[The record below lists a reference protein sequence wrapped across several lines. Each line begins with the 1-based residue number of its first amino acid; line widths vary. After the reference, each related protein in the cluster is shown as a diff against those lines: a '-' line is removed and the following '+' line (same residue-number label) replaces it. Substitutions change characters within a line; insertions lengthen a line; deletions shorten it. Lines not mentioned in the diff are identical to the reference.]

1 MVRKFF
7 PRDKNYLLEQA
18 QRELQPLLLGRLVKH
33 VIFAHERATNPL
45 GLRDALSEQ
54 LHVYSLDDAAP
65 LEEFYLLLAGVYRY
79 KYASNQL
86 EFLWDGQDHREKYR
100 SEWSRFFEETTRV
113 FCRQA
118 LFVQGVLHLTVFLP
132 QHTHAAL
139 ASNRLNQFMQHLIQ
153 QHFDV
158 RLHKTRGIVEA
169 KAA

>member
-18 QRELQPLLLGRLVKH
+18 QLEQQSLLLGRLVKH
-33 VIFAHERATNPL
+33 VIDVHEQANNPL
-45 GLRDALSEQ
+45 GLCDAVSEQ
-54 LHVYSLDDAAP
+54 LRGYPVEEVQALD
-65 LEEFYLLLAGVYRY
+65 EFYLYLAGVYRY

-86 EFLWDGQDHREKYR
+86 EFLWDGQDHRAKYQR
-100 SEWSRFFEETTRV
+100 EWSRFFEETTRL
-113 FCRQA
+113 FCCHP
-118 LFVQGVLHLTVFLP
+118 LFVQAVLNLTVFLR

-139 ASNRLNQFMQHLIQ
+139 ASGRMAHFVQQLIQ
-153 QHFDV
+153 QHFEV